1 MFINHMKKNISIIGC
16 GAIGSELALS
26 VDRMMIENVNISS
39 FLDIKLEN
47 AEILKSKLS
56 NNNPIVFNNFSDYIK
71 SDTFKDVDLV
81 VEAASQNAL
90 TSYLNPIILL
100 KKDILVMSVG
110 AFANPDFFSQVIKN
124 VEKNDI
130 NLYVPSGAIAGID
143 AIKSVRSSISYVTL
157 TTTKNPNSL
166 KDSPFFKK
174 TNLTADSIKK
184 RTLIFEG
191 SAIEAVQNFPANV
204 NVAALLGLAGIGVE
218 KTKVNVIADPSL
230 RINKHEIKVIGKFG
244 ELIVRVKN
252 VPSPTNPKTSYLAI
266 LSVIESLRSITTK
279 GVKYGT

>member
-1 MFINHMKKNISIIGC
+1 MKKNISIIGC

-26 VDRMMIENVNISS
+26 VDRMMIENVTISS
-39 FLDIKLEN
+39 LLDIKLEN

-56 NNNPIVFNNFSDYIK
+56 NNNPVIFNDFSEYIK
-71 SDTFKDVDLV
+71 SDNFKDVDIV

-90 TSYLNPIILL
+90 TSYLNSIISL
-100 KKDILVMSVG
+100 KKDALVMSVG
-110 AFANPDFFSQVIKN
+110 AFANPEFFSQIIKN

-130 NLYVPSGAIAGID
+130 NLYLPSGAIAGID
-143 AIKSVRSSISYVTL
+143 AIKSVRSSISYVTI

-174 TNLTADSIKK
+174 TNLTIDSIKK

-204 NVAALLGLAGIGVE
+204 NVAALLGLAGIGIE

>member
-1 MFINHMKKNISIIGC
+1 MKKNISIIGC
-16 GAIGSELALS
+16 GAIGSEVALS
-26 VDRMMIENVNISS
+26 VDRMMIGNVIISS

-56 NNNPIVFNNFSDYIK
+56 NNNPIVFNNFSEYIK
-71 SDTFKDVDLV
+71 SDTLKDVDLV
-81 VEAASQNAL
+81 VEAASQSAL

-110 AFANPDFFSQVIKN
+110 AFANPDFFSEVIKN

-143 AIKSVRSSISYVTL
+143 AIKSVRNSISYVTL
-157 TTTKNPNSL
+157 TTTKNPDSL

-174 TNLTADSIKK
+174 TNLTLDSIKK

-204 NVAALLGLAGIGVE
+204 NVAALLGLASIGVE

-252 VPSPTNPKTSYLAI
+252 VPSATNPKTSYLAI
-266 LSVIESLRSITTK
+266 LSVIELLRSITTK
-279 GVKYGT
+279 GIKYGT